1 MPCKTR
7 VQFDFAQNALEAL
20 DQLQVQTNASSRAEV
35 VRNALGIMKWV
46 VGHVLKGN
54 EIKVHRKKGGV
65 IEECAV
71 EFPFLSIDKP

>member
-7 VQFDFAQNALEAL
+7 VQLDFAPSAL
-20 DQLQVQTNASSRAEV
+20 DILDRLQVQTNASSRAEV
-35 VRNALGIMKWV
+35 IRNALGIMQWV

-54 EIKVHRKKGGV
+54 EIKVHRKKGSV

-71 EFPFLSIDKP
+71 EFPFLLIDKP